1 MLNTQRD
8 LGKGYTLPLGLT
20 YTYTDAKFETT
31 FSDGGGV
38 WRDVE
43 KGDKLP
49 SLSDHQLQL
58 RAGLEKEKW
67 GLDLNVNYFSDTCA
81 TAACNVNEEIDAYTV
96 IDLSS
101 RYQLTNATKLYA
113 NVDNLLDSED
123 VVARAPKN
131 GARAQKPLSFML
143 GVSHNF

>member
-1 MLNTQRD
+1 M
-8 LGKGYTLPLGLT
+8 
-20 YTYTDAKFETT
+20 
-31 FSDGGGV
+31 
-38 WRDVE
+38 
-43 KGDKLP
+43 
-49 SLSDHQLQL
+49 
-58 RAGLEKEKW
+58 
-67 GLDLNVNYFSDTCA
+67 
-81 TAACNVNEEIDAYTV
+81 NEEIDAYTV